1 MRWRARSVP
10 LVVLVVGL
18 LLASCGDERL
28 TAAEFVAK
36 GNQVCTRAD
45 RRLAAVFRTLSGPEQ
60 PTAEE
65 VQGAIEKVVPI
76 TQDVVDDFKQL
87 HPPERLEKRFEVAIS
102 HAENAIVELRNA
114 AATPEG
120 AQRLFTA
127 GPEEDPFKET
137 NESLKAIGITRCSD
151 DAEAGAG
158 AGAPGGSG
166 LGELGGGGQTG
177 GTGPAGDGHAGH
189 DHEGGA
195 DAEAAAGATKLR
207 FEAGEYRY
215 SGPAKAKAGK
225 VAVILSNIGEESH
238 EMAIVRLK
246 EGVTANEVLSAE
258 AAGKDPS
265 ALIAD
270 DAVGGV
276 PPVAPDATGVANL
289 ELTPGTYSY
298 ACFIDAPDGEP
309 HAKKGMFGEL
319 TVT

>member
-1 MRWRARSVP
+1 MRWRARSVSLLM
-10 LVVLVVGL
+10 LVVAL
-18 LLASCGDERL
+18 LLTSCGDERL
-28 TAAEFVAK
+28 TTAEFVAK
-36 GNQVCTRAD
+36 GNQVCAGAD
-45 RRLAAVFRTLSGPEQ
+45 RRFAAVFRTLSGPEQ

-65 VQGAIEKVVPI
+65 VQSAIEKVVPI

-87 HPPERLEKRFEVAIS
+87 QPPERLEKRFQVAIT

-127 GPEEDPFKET
+127 GPEEDPFRET
-137 NESLKAIGITRCSD
+137 NESLKAIGITRCAD
-151 DAEAGAG
+151 DAG

-166 LGELGGGGQTG
+166 LGELGGDGQTG
-177 GTGPAGDGHAGH
+177 ATGPEADEHAGH
-189 DHEGGA
+189 GHEGGA
-195 DAEAAAGATKLR
+195 DVEAAAGAEKLR
-207 FEAGEYRY
+207 LQASEYRY
-215 SGPAKAKAGK
+215 SGPAKVKAGK
-225 VAVILSNIGEESH
+225 VAIILSNTGEESH
-238 EMAIVRLK
+238 EMAMVRLK
-246 EGVTANEVLSAE
+246 KGVTADEVLSAE

-270 DAVGGV
+270 DDVGGV
-276 PPVAPDATGVANL
+276 PPIAPGATGVANL

-309 HAKKGMFGEL
+309 HVKKGMFGQL